1 MNNPA
6 FIYDYVCLKPDKQI
20 GKHSQDSWELDY
32 VIRGKGLRTI
42 GDRTEPIEEGEVI
55 LIPPHIPHLWNF
67 DPAETDAEGNIINIA
82 VFFEQSLLDR
92 IKALFPESKESVSR
106 LKSLTSAV
114 SYSGA
119 VQKAIVRL
127 LISMRGL
134 TPEYRL
140 GRMLDLIVLASNTRK
155 CSVVGKNNVLSK
167 SEQRL
172 EKVRVFCSCNYSRRI
187 SLNEIASH
195 VNMNKSAFCTFIRR
209 HTGNSFS
216 EYVNLYRLDKAA
228 EMLVNT
234 EKGIA
239 EIAYDVG
246 FSNVTYFN
254 RLFKSRFGRPPGAIR
269 ADGRDGNKVQYIA

>member
-1 MNNPA
+1 MDNSA

-20 GKHSQDSWELDY
+20 GMHSQNSWELDY

-42 GDRTEPIEEGEVI
+42 GDSTEPIAEGEVI
-55 LIPPHIPHLWNF
+55 LIPPHIPHQWNF
-67 DPAETDAEGNIINIA
+67 DLTETDTEGNIINIA
-82 VFFEQSLLDR
+82 VFFEQSVLDR
-92 IKALFPESKESVSR
+92 IETFFPEAKQSVCH
-106 LKSLTSAV
+106 LKSIDSAV

-119 VQKAIVRL
+119 TQKRITEL
-127 LISMRGL
+127 LISMREL

-140 GRMLDLIVLASNTRK
+140 GRMIDLIVLVSNTGK
-155 CSVVGKNNVLSK
+155 CSVVGRNNLLSK

-172 EKVRVFCSCNYSRRI
+172 EKIRVFCSCNYYNPI
-187 SLNEIASH
+187 SLNEMAAH

-209 HTGNSFS
+209 HTGHSFS

-228 EMLVNT
+228 EMLVHT

-246 FSNVTYFN
+246 FANVTYFN
-254 RLFKSRFGRPPGAIR
+254 RLFKSRFGHPPGAMR
-269 ADGRDGNKVQYIA
+269 SRFRR